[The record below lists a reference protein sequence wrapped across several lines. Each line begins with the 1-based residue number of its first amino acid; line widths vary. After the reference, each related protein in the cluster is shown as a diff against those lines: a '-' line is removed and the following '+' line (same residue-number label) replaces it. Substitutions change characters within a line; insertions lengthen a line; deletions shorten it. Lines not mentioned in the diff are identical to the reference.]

1 MKRYEL
7 PDWQWQ
13 RLVPLLPPER
23 PPTGRPNHC
32 HRTLRNGILWILRT
46 GAPWRD
52 LPERYGVVGTVSSRF
67 YRWRKAGVWARVL
80 ETLPRP
86 MRRACSTG
94 TCTLWTPASFA
105 PISTPPV
112 PAGPALSGG
121 EALGRSRG
129 GFSTKI
135 HVRAEGHGKPVTFHL
150 TGGERHDSVA
160 LPALLDAGAV
170 RRKRGRPRLR
180 PRRVAGDKAFAD
192 RPSRQHLR
200 ARRIRAVIPTKRYQR
215 RTHSFDRAAYRARN
229 RVERLFNRLKPF
241 RRIATRY
248 EKRAAN
254 DLAMLHLGAILIWLS
269 LFADTP

>member
-1 MKRYEL
+1 
-7 PDWQWQ
+7 
-13 RLVPLLPPER
+13 
-23 PPTGRPNHC
+23 
-32 HRTLRNGILWILRT
+32 
-46 GAPWRD
+46 
-52 LPERYGVVGTVSSRF
+52 
-67 YRWRKAGVWARVL
+67 VW
-80 ETLPRP
+80 
-86 MRRACSTG
+86 
-94 TCTLWTPASFA
+94 FA
-105 PISTPPV
+105 LTSTPPALV
-112 PAGPALSGG
+112 GPAQSGG

-200 ARRIRAVIPTKRYQR
+200 ARHIGAVIPTKRNQR
-215 RTHSFDRAAYRARN
+215 RRPGFDREAYRARN
-229 RVERLFNRLKPF
+229 QVERLFNRLKQF

-254 DLAMLHLGAILIWLS
+254 YLAMLHIGAILIWTKA
-269 LFADTP
+269 FADTP